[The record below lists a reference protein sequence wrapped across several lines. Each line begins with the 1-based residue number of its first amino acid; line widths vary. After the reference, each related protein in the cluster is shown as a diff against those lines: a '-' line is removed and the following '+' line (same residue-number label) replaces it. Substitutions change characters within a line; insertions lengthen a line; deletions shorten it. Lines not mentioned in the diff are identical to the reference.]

1 VGALSQQ
8 PEEASM
14 DSQGLHIETI
24 PREGAPI
31 VSAGKPDPCLVVL
44 FGATG
49 DLAQRKLF
57 PALFELGRA
66 GLLPENFGLVAFSRS
81 AQNDDAFRAQVK
93 EGLQRFARTQPLDES
108 FWQRFVSRME
118 CISGDYNDPAAFQRL
133 RERLDAAEKRYG
145 TQGNQLYYLATP
157 ASTFPTLL
165 KGLASA
171 GLLPREEQP
180 QQRPWRRLVIEKP
193 FGRDLETARELNRNL
208 SSVLDE
214 RQIFRIDHYL
224 GKETVQNILVFRFAN
239 LIFEPLWNRNYID
252 HVEITATETLGMEGG
267 RGRFYDETGVIRDMV
282 QNHLLQVLALCAM
295 EPPTSFGAEDIRDE
309 KTKVFRALR
318 SIEGGEVANHVVQ
331 GQYKG
336 FREEQGVAKDSRTP
350 TYVAMKMN
358 VDNWRWQGVPFYL
371 RAGKKLAKRVTEV
384 SIHFK
389 AVPISLFSTSDACQR
404 LQPNVLRLRIQP
416 QEGIALSFES
426 KVPGEDVSI
435 AGVTMDF
442 AYAESFKK
450 PVPEA
455 YERLLLDCM
464 RGNATLFARK
474 DSVEQAWAFV
484 TPIIQAL
491 DSGAGGAA
499 IQEYAPGSTGP
510 DAAAALLA
518 RDGRH
523 WTVLR

>member
-1 VGALSQQ
+1 
-8 PEEASM
+8 M
-14 DSQGLHIETI
+14 DAQGLHISTT
-24 PREGAPI
+24 PREGDPI
-31 VSAGKPDPCLVVL
+31 VRADRPDPCTVVL

-57 PALFELGRA
+57 PALFELARA
-66 GLLPENFGLVAFSRS
+66 GLLPESFALVAFSRS
-81 AQNDDAFRAQVK
+81 AHDDNAFRAQVK
-93 EGLQRFARTQPLDES
+93 EGLQKFARTQPLDEAT
-108 FWQRFVSRME
+108 WERFASRLE
-118 CISGDYNDPAAFQRL
+118 CIAGDYDDPAAFTRL
-133 RERLDAAEKRYG
+133 RERLDAAEKRFG

-157 ASTFPTLL
+157 ASTFRTLL
-165 KGLASA
+165 HRLSEA

-180 QQRPWRRLVIEKP
+180 DQRPWRRLVIEKP

-208 SSVLDE
+208 ASVLDE

-239 LIFEPLWNRNYID
+239 LIFEPLWNRNYVD
-252 HVEITATETLGMEGG
+252 HVEITAAEKLGMEGG

-282 QNHLLQVLALCAM
+282 QNHLMQVLALCAM

-309 KTKVFRALR
+309 KNKVFRALR
-318 SIEGGEVANHVVQ
+318 SLDGSDVATHVVA
-331 GQYKG
+331 GQYRG
-336 FREEQGVAKDSRTP
+336 YREEQGVEKDSRTP
-350 TYVAMKMN
+350 TYVAMKMH
-358 VDNWRWQGVPFYL
+358 VDNWRWKGVPFYL
-371 RAGKKLAKRVTEV
+371 RAGKQLAKRLTEV

-435 AGVTMDF
+435 AGVNMDF
-442 AYAESFKK
+442 TYKEAFAQ

-474 DSVEQAWAFV
+474 DSVEQAWAYV
-484 TPIIQAL
+484 TPILRAL
-491 DSGAGGAA
+491 ESGVGGH
-499 IQEYAPGSTGP
+499 IHEYEPGSAGP
-510 DAAAALLA
+510 DAAAAMLA
-518 RDGRH
+518 RDGRR
-523 WTVLR
+523 WTVLK

>member
-1 VGALSQQ
+1 
-8 PEEASM
+8 M
-14 DSQGLHIETI
+14 DSQGLHVETT
-24 PREGAPI
+24 PREGDPI
-31 VSAGKPDPCLVVL
+31 VRAGRPDPCIVVL

-57 PALFELGRA
+57 PALFELARA
-66 GLLPENFGLVAFSRS
+66 QWLPEHFALMAFSRS
-81 AQNDDAFRAQVK
+81 AQDDTAFRAQVK
-93 EGLQRFARTQPLDES
+93 EGLQRFARTQPLDEAT
-108 FWQRFVSRME
+108 WERFASRLE
-118 CISGDYNDPAAFQRL
+118 SISGGYDDPAAFQRL
-133 RERLDAAEKRYG
+133 LERLDAAAQRYG
-145 TQGNQLYYLATP
+145 TAGNLLYYLATP

-165 KGLASA
+165 HRLSDA

-180 QQRPWRRLVIEKP
+180 GQRPWRRLVIEKP
-193 FGRDLETARELNRNL
+193 FGRDLESARELNRNL
-208 SSVLDE
+208 ASVLDE

-239 LIFEPLWNRNYID
+239 TIFEPLWNRNYVD

-295 EPPTSFGAEDIRDE
+295 EPPTSFAAEDIRDE
-309 KTKVFRALR
+309 KNKVFRALR
-318 SIEGGEVANHVVQ
+318 SLEGSEVASHVVA
-331 GQYKG
+331 GQYQG
-336 FREEQGVAKDSRTP
+336 YLQEQGVAQDSRTP

-371 RAGKKLAKRVTEV
+371 RAGKKLSKRLTEV

-442 AYAESFKK
+442 GYASSFQK

-474 DSVEQAWAFV
+474 DSVEQAWAYV
-484 TPIIQAL
+484 TPILEAL
-491 DSGAGGAA
+491 DSGAGGPLHPY
-499 IQEYAPGSTGP
+499 EPGSAGP
-510 DAAAALLA
+510 GAAAALLA
-518 RDGRH
+518 RDGRR
-523 WTVLR
+523 WTVIS

>member
-1 VGALSQQ
+1 
-8 PEEASM
+8 M
-14 DSQGLHIETI
+14 DAQGLHIETI
-24 PREGAPI
+24 PREGDPI
-31 VSAGKPDPCLVVL
+31 VRAARPDPCLVVL

-57 PALFELGRA
+57 PALFELARS
-66 GLLPENFGLVAFSRS
+66 GLLPEQFGVVAFSRS
-81 AQNDDAFRAQVK
+81 AQDNTAFRAQVR
-93 EGLQRFARTQPLDES
+93 EGLQKFARTQPLDGPTWE
-108 FWQRFVSRME
+108 RFASRLE
-118 CISGDYNDPAAFQRL
+118 CISGAYDDPAAFTRL
-133 RERLDAAEKRYG
+133 REHLEDAEKRYG

-157 ASTFPTLL
+157 ASTFPSLL
-165 KGLASA
+165 GGLSGA
-171 GLLPREEQP
+171 GLLPREEQAGK
-180 QQRPWRRLVIEKP
+180 RPWRRLVIEKP

-252 HVEITATETLGMEGG
+252 HVEITAAEVLGMEGG

-309 KTKVFRALR
+309 KNKVFRSLR
-318 SIEGGEVANHVVQ
+318 SLEGSDVATHVVA
-331 GQYKG
+331 GQYRG
-336 FREEQGVAKDSRTP
+336 YREEQGVSKDSRTP

-371 RAGKKLAKRVTEV
+371 RAGKKLSKRLTEV

-389 AVPISLFSTSDACQR
+389 PVPISLFSTGDACQR
-404 LQPNVLRLRIQP
+404 LEPNVLRLRIQP
-416 QEGIALSFES
+416 HEGIALSFES

-442 AYAESFKK
+442 GYAESFAR

-464 RGNATLFARK
+464 RGTATLFARK
-474 DSVEQAWAFV
+474 DSVEEAWGYV
-484 TPIIQAL
+484 TPILRAL
-491 DSGAGGAA
+491 ESGLGGH
-499 IQEYAPGSTGP
+499 IHEYTSGSAGP

-518 RDGRH
+518 RDGRR
-523 WTVLR
+523 WTVLT

>member
-1 VGALSQQ
+1 
-8 PEEASM
+8 M
-14 DSQGLHIETI
+14 DAQGLHIETT
-24 PREGAPI
+24 PREGDPI
-31 VSAGKPDPCLVVL
+31 VRAGRPDPCIVVL

-57 PALFELGRA
+57 PALFELARA
-66 GLLPENFGLVAFSRS
+66 GLLPDQFALVAFSRS
-81 AQNDDAFRAQVK
+81 TQDDNAFRAQVK
-93 EGLQRFARTQPLDES
+93 EGLQKFARTQPLDEKT
-108 FWQRFVSRME
+108 WERFASRLE
-118 CISGDYNDPAAFQRL
+118 CISGGYDDPAAFERL
-133 RERLDAAEKRYG
+133 RQRLDAAEKRYG

-165 KGLASA
+165 KGLSGA
-171 GLLPREEQP
+171 GLLPREQQP
-180 QQRPWRRLVIEKP
+180 GQHPWRRLVIEKP

-309 KTKVFRALR
+309 KNKVFRALR
-318 SIEGGEVANHVVQ
+318 PLEGSDVATHVVA

-336 FREEQGVAKDSRTP
+336 YREEQGVAKGSRTP

-371 RAGKKLAKRVTEV
+371 RAGKKLARRLTEV

-389 AVPISLFSTSDACQR
+389 GVPISLFSSGDACQR

-435 AGVTMDF
+435 AGVTMDMGYSKAF
-442 AYAESFKK
+442 DK

-474 DSVEQAWAFV
+474 DSVEQAWAYI
-484 TPIIQAL
+484 TPVLQAL
-491 DSGAGGAA
+491 DSGEGGS
-499 IQEYAPGSTGP
+499 IHEYEPGSTGP
-510 DAAAALLA
+510 NAAAAMLA
-518 RDGRH
+518 RDGRG
-523 WTVLR
+523 WTVLK

>member
-1 VGALSQQ
+1 MTTRRPS
-8 PEEASM
+8 
-14 DSQGLHIETI
+14 
-24 PREGAPI
+24 
-31 VSAGKPDPCLVVL
+31 
-44 FGATG
+44 
-49 DLAQRKLF
+49 
-57 PALFELGRA
+57 PAWPSTWTRLEL
-66 GLLPENFGLVAFSRS
+66 
-81 AQNDDAFRAQVK
+81 
-93 EGLQRFARTQPLDES
+93 RF
-108 FWQRFVSRME
+108 
-118 CISGDYNDPAAFQRL
+118 
-133 RERLDAAEKRYG
+133 G

-165 KGLASA
+165 HRLSEAD
-171 GLLPREEQP
+171 LLPREEQP
-180 QQRPWRRLVIEKP
+180 GQRPWRRLVIEKP
-193 FGRDLETARELNRNL
+193 FGRDLETARELNRSL

-239 LIFEPLWNRNYID
+239 LIFEPLWNRNYVD
-252 HVEITATETLGMEGG
+252 HVEITATEMLGMEGG

-295 EPPTSFGAEDIRDE
+295 EPPSSFAAEDIRDE
-309 KTKVFRALR
+309 KNKVFRSLR
-318 SIEGGEVANHVVQ
+318 SVEGSDVATHVVA
-331 GQYKG
+331 GQYRG
-336 FREEQGVAKDSRTP
+336 YREEPGVAKDSRTP

-358 VDNWRWQGVPFYL
+358 VDNWRWKGVPFYL
-371 RAGKKLAKRVTEV
+371 RAGKKLAKRLTEV

-389 AVPISLFSTSDACQR
+389 SVPISLFSTSEACQR

-442 AYAESFKK
+442 TYKEAFAK

-474 DSVEQAWAFV
+474 DSVEQAWAYV
-484 TPIIQAL
+484 TPILRAL
-491 DSGAGGAA
+491 ESGVGGAHPAVRARERGPGRGGGAA
-499 IQEYAPGSTGP
+499 GEGWAALDGAQVSRPSTLVVETEALAPRAAEWLAEALATGARKVVAEPASRSPVGRRRAPSTGP
-510 DAAAALLA
+510 WRPCPCRGSGWTSTSPTSGAFRRTTRRATTCSW
-518 RDGRH
+518 RRRSCGR
-523 WTVLR
+523 